1 VDGRN
6 EKPLANQR
14 LLVFLGR
21 SPELVRQ
28 HSEHTELT
36 TDKEGLADLTVAT
49 VDSEWIQVWVDHHVL
64 CQREPNTKSFSV
76 SEILST
82 GVDAPNSCSSEIS
95 QKLTP
100 GRLIVFARPA
110 SVLEKMRQ

>member
-1 VDGRN
+1 MDGRN

-14 LLVFLGR
+14 LLVFFGK
-21 SPELVRQ
+21 SAELVRQ

-36 TDKEGLADLTVAT
+36 SDKEGLADLTVAT

-64 CQREPNTKSFSV
+64 CQREPNTMSFSIG
-76 SEILST
+76 EILST
-82 GVDAPNSCSSEIS
+82 GVVASNSCSSEIL

-100 GRLIVFARPA
+100 GRLVIFARPA
-110 SVLEKMRQ
+110 SFPEKMRQ